1 MEKKISLKDGLFKQ
15 NIVLMSGLLTAPV
28 IAGATTLMKSLAIC
42 LVFSLVSFLTIAVCR
57 AVPRKIAY
65 TLRVM
70 FYSFAASAFYI
81 PVYLFARAL
90 FGAPVIES
98 AGVYLPILVTN
109 AFILSKTETRFYGEP
124 IPDMI
129 LDSAV
134 FIVGF
139 DGACI
144 LVGVLREILSEGTL
158 GGNYFPLPFT
168 IPALETTFGG
178 FLFVGVL
185 AGMFRGIY
193 NRRKAALLAPEP
205 KDGEESLAEYAED
218 MGEFLTEGLTGRR
231 SGEAEKPERIKIYH
245 SGKKKKRAPSNLLE
259 VEFRDNSS
267 VVEEFAAIVAGA
279 AELGAEP
286 MDEQS
291 AEGENP
297 PQKEENET
305 GGDGEAVTVGKTEGG
320 QGE

>member
-28 IAGATTLMKSLAIC
+28 IAGATTLMKSLAVC
-42 LVFSLVSFLTIAVCR
+42 LVFSLVSFLTITVCR

-65 TLRVM
+65 TLRVI
-70 FYSFAASAFYI
+70 FYSFTASAFYI
-81 PVYLFARAL
+81 PVYLFAKAV
-90 FGAPVIES
+90 FGASVIES

-109 AFILSKTETRFYGEP
+109 ALILSKTEARFYGEP

-134 FIVGF
+134 FILGF

-144 LVGVLREILSEGTL
+144 LVGALREILSAGTL
-158 GGNYFPLPFT
+158 GGNYLPLPFT

-178 FLFVGVL
+178 FLFVGIL

-193 NRRKAALLAPEP
+193 NHRKAALLAPEP
-205 KDGEESLAEYAED
+205 EDGEESLAEYAED

-231 SGEAEKPERIKIYH
+231 SGETERSEKIKIYH
-245 SGKKKKRAPSNLLE
+245 SGKKKKRAPENLLE
-259 VEFRDNSS
+259 VEFRDNSA

-279 AELGAEP
+279 AELSE
-286 MDEQS
+286 ETS

-305 GGDGEAVTVGKTEGG
+305 EAEEGG
-320 QGE
+320 QDE

>member
-28 IAGATTLMKSLAIC
+28 IAGATTLMKSLAVC
-42 LVFSLVSFLTIAVCR
+42 LVFSLVSFLTITVCR

-65 TLRVM
+65 TLRVI
-70 FYSFAASAFYI
+70 FYSFTASAFYI
-81 PVYLFARAL
+81 PVYLFAKAV
-90 FGAPVIES
+90 FGASVIES

-109 AFILSKTETRFYGEP
+109 ALILSKTEARFYGEP

-134 FIVGF
+134 FILGF

-144 LVGVLREILSEGTL
+144 LVGALREILSAGTL

-178 FLFVGVL
+178 FLFVGIL

-193 NRRKAALLAPEP
+193 NHRKAALLAPEP
-205 KDGEESLAEYAED
+205 EDGEESLAEYAED

-231 SGEAEKPERIKIYH
+231 SGETERSEKIKIYH
-245 SGKKKKRAPSNLLE
+245 SGKKKKRAPENLLE
-259 VEFRDNSS
+259 VEFRDNSA

-279 AELGAEP
+279 AELSE
-286 MDEQS
+286 ETS

-305 GGDGEAVTVGKTEGG
+305 EAEEGG
-320 QGE
+320 QDE